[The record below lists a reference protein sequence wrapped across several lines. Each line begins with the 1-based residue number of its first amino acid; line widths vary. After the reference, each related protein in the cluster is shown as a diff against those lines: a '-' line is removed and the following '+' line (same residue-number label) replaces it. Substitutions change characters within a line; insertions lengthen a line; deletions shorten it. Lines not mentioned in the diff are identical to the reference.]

1 MKCILDI
8 ETNGLLDEA
17 TNVHCIVAY
26 DIDGKKPYVF
36 KGDECRVRFPN
47 FARNVSQFIMHNGL
61 SFDAPMLNK
70 LCGTEIKDNSILD
83 TLILSQLFNPMRDGG
98 HSLESWGERFEFPK
112 GSIENFDYYTE
123 EMLEYCKQ
131 DVNITYK
138 LYNYLKE
145 EGSKFSKRSIDLEH
159 RIRKIIN
166 DQENFGF
173 YLDIPYATTFMA
185 SLQDRSQNIYNQ
197 LQEVFPPIVTT
208 GRVHKRSGKPL
219 KDIIEPF
226 NPASRKQIGERL
238 MELGWEPTKKTDK
251 GNVIVDE
258 DVLSTIDM
266 DEAKLISEYLLLQ
279 KRHTQIASWVE
290 AVKTDGRVHGR
301 VLTLRTVT
309 GRMAHTSP
317 NMAQVPAVYSP
328 FGKECRSCWTVQNPE
343 PHSLVGTDASGL
355 ELRGLAHFMDDQ
367 NFVNEILNG
376 DVHTANQ
383 KMAGLQNRDQAKTF
397 IYALMY
403 GAGAAKIGLIVGGDS
418 KTGENLISKFM
429 SNMPKFNLL
438 KNKLTKASESGMI
451 RGLDGRLLHIRSP
464 HASLNTL
471 IQGSGAVICKQW
483 LVQMMD
489 KIQESGVDAKLVAS
503 VHDEYQFEV
512 ANADTEKFGE
522 ITNTAIKEVQ
532 DIYDLKCPL
541 DSEFKIGKN
550 WAETH

>member
-8 ETNGLLDEA
+8 ETNGFLDDA
-17 TNVHCIVAY
+17 TTVHCIVAY

-70 LCGTEIKDNSILD
+70 LCGTKIKDNSILD

-98 HSLESWGERFEFPK
+98 HSLESWGERFELPK

-123 EMLEYCKQ
+123 DMLEYCKQ

-290 AVKTDGRVHGR
+290 AAETDGRVHGR

-343 PHSLVGTDASGL
+343 THSLVGTDASGL

-483 LVQMMD
+483 LVQMID

-512 ANADTEKFGE
+512 ANDDTEKFGE

-532 DIYDLKCPL
+532 NIYDLKCPL

>member
-8 ETNGLLDEA
+8 ETNGFLNEA
-17 TNVHCIVAY
+17 TTVHCIVAY

-70 LCGTEIKDNSILD
+70 LCGTKIKDNSILD

-112 GSIENFDYYTE
+112 GSIENFDYYTQD
-123 EMLEYCKQ
+123 MLEYCKQ
-131 DVNITYK
+131 DFNITYK

-290 AVKTDGRVHGR
+290 AVETDGRVHGR

-343 PHSLVGTDASGL
+343 THSLVGTDASGL
-355 ELRGLAHFMDDQ
+355 EWRGLSHFMDDQ

>member
-8 ETNGLLDEA
+8 ETNGLLNEA

-70 LCGTEIKDNSILD
+70 LCGTEIKDDSILD

-123 EMLEYCKQ
+123 DMLEYCKQ

-258 DVLSTIDM
+258 DVLSKIDM

-343 PHSLVGTDASGL
+343 THSLVGTDASGL

-438 KNKLTKASESGMI
+438 KKKLTEASESGMI

-483 LVQMMD
+483 LVQMID

-512 ANADTEKFGE
+512 ANDDTEKFGE

>member
-8 ETNGLLDEA
+8 ETNGFLDDA

-70 LCGTEIKDNSILD
+70 LCGTKIKDNSILD

-98 HSLESWGERFEFPK
+98 HSLESWGERFELPK

-123 EMLEYCKQ
+123 DMLEYCKQ

-290 AVKTDGRVHGR
+290 AVKADGRVHGR

-343 PHSLVGTDASGL
+343 THSLVGTDASGL

-403 GAGAAKIGLIVGGDS
+403 GAGAAKIGLIVGGDY
-418 KTGENLISKFM
+418 KTGENLINKFM

-451 RGLDGRLLHIRSP
+451 RGLDGRLLHIRSE

-483 LVQMMD
+483 LVQMID

-512 ANADTEKFGE
+512 ANDDTEKFGE

-532 DIYDLKCPL
+532 DIYNLKCPL

>member
-8 ETNGLLDEA
+8 ETNGLLNEA

-26 DIDGKKPYVF
+26 DIDGKRPYVF
-36 KGDECRVRFPN
+36 KGEECRVRFPN

-70 LCGTEIKDNSILD
+70 LCGTEIKDDSILD

-98 HSLESWGERFEFPK
+98 HSLESWGERFNFPK
-112 GSIENFDYYTE
+112 GSVESFDYYTE
-123 EMLEYCKQ
+123 DMLEYCKQ

-138 LYNYLKE
+138 LYNYLKK

-166 DQENFGF
+166 DQEDFGF

-185 SLQDRSQNIYNQ
+185 SLQDRSQDIYNQ

-290 AVKTDGRVHGR
+290 AVKADGRVHGR

-328 FGKECRSCWTVQNPE
+328 FGKECRSCWTVENPE
-343 PHSLVGTDASGL
+343 THSLVGTDASGL

-418 KTGENLISKFM
+418 KTGENLINKFM

-438 KNKLTKASESGMI
+438 KKNLTKASESGMI

-483 LVQMMD
+483 LVQMID

-512 ANADTEKFGE
+512 ANDDTEKFGE

>member
-1 MKCILDI
+1 MSK
-8 ETNGLLDEA
+8 
-17 TNVHCIVAY
+17 
-26 DIDGKKPYVF
+26 DGRPSIGKPNPDF
-36 KGDECRVRFPN
+36 GKIITKTEN
-47 FARNVSQFIMHNGL
+47 EKAIFA
-61 SFDAPMLNK
+61 
-70 LCGTEIKDNSILD
+70 
-83 TLILSQLFNPMRDGG
+83 
-98 HSLESWGERFEFPK
+98 
-112 GSIENFDYYTE
+112 
-123 EMLEYCKQ
+123 
-131 DVNITYK
+131 
-138 LYNYLKE
+138 
-145 EGSKFSKRSIDLEH
+145 
-159 RIRKIIN
+159 IRKSEKEQIDSKKTIM
-166 DQENFGF
+166 D
-173 YLDIPYATTFMA
+173 M
-185 SLQDRSQNIYNQ
+185 
-197 LQEVFPPIVTT
+197 
-208 GRVHKRSGKPL
+208 PL

-343 PHSLVGTDASGL
+343 THSLVGTDASGL

-438 KNKLTKASESGMI
+438 KKKLTEASESGMI

-483 LVQMMD
+483 LVQMID

>member
-36 KGDECRVRFPN
+36 KGDECRARFPN

-70 LCGTEIKDNSILD
+70 LCGTEIKDDSILD

-123 EMLEYCKQ
+123 DMLEYCKQ

-138 LYNYLKE
+138 LYKYLKE

-185 SLQDRSQNIYNQ
+185 SLQDRSQDIYNQ

-258 DVLSTIDM
+258 DVLSKIDM

-343 PHSLVGTDASGL
+343 THSLVGTDASGL

-438 KNKLTKASESGMI
+438 KKKLTEASESGMI

-483 LVQMMD
+483 LVQMID

-512 ANADTEKFGE
+512 ANDDTEKFGE

>member
-8 ETNGLLDEA
+8 ETNGLLNEA
-17 TNVHCIVAY
+17 PNVHCIVAY

-70 LCGTEIKDNSILD
+70 LCGTKIKDNSILD

-123 EMLEYCKQ
+123 DMLEYCKQ

-343 PHSLVGTDASGL
+343 THSLVGTDASGL

-438 KNKLTKASESGMI
+438 KKKLTEASESGMI

-483 LVQMMD
+483 LVQMID

>member
-36 KGDECRVRFPN
+36 KGDECRARFPN

-61 SFDAPMLNK
+61 SFDAPVLNK
-70 LCGTEIKDNSILD
+70 LLDAEISPSKIID

-185 SLQDRSQNIYNQ
+185 SLQDRSQDIYNQ

-258 DVLSTIDM
+258 DVLSKIDM

-343 PHSLVGTDASGL
+343 THSLVGTDASGL

-403 GAGAAKIGLIVGGDS
+403 GAGAAKIGLIVGGDY
-418 KTGENLISKFM
+418 KTGENLINKFM

-451 RGLDGRLLHIRSP
+451 RGLDGRLLHIRSE

-483 LVQMMD
+483 LVQMID

-512 ANADTEKFGE
+512 ANDDTEKFGE

>member
-8 ETNGLLDEA
+8 ETNGLLNEA

-36 KGDECRVRFPN
+36 KGDECRARFPN

-70 LCGTEIKDNSILD
+70 LCGTKIKDNSILD

-123 EMLEYCKQ
+123 DMLEYCKQ

-185 SLQDRSQNIYNQ
+185 SLQDRSQNIYNH

-343 PHSLVGTDASGL
+343 THSLVGTDASGL

-438 KNKLTKASESGMI
+438 KKKLTEASESGMI

>member
-8 ETNGLLDEA
+8 ETNGLLNEA

-36 KGDECRVRFPN
+36 KGDECRARFPN

-123 EMLEYCKQ
+123 DMLEYCKQ

-166 DQENFGF
+166 DQEDFGF

-185 SLQDRSQNIYNQ
+185 SLQDRSQDIYNQ

-258 DVLSTIDM
+258 DVLSKIDM

-343 PHSLVGTDASGL
+343 THSLVGTDASGL

-403 GAGAAKIGLIVGGDS
+403 GAGAAKIGLIVGGDY
-418 KTGENLISKFM
+418 KTGENLINKFM

-451 RGLDGRLLHIRSP
+451 RGLDGRLLHIRSE

-483 LVQMMD
+483 LVQMID

-512 ANADTEKFGE
+512 ANDDTEKFGE

>member
-1 MKCILDI
+1 MKCILDV
-8 ETNGLLDEA
+8 ETDGLLNEA
-17 TNVHCIVAY
+17 HNVHCIVAY
-26 DIDGKKPYVF
+26 DIDNKKPYVF
-36 KGDECRVRFPN
+36 KLEECQAKFRH
-47 FARNVSQFIMHNGL
+47 FAKSVSQFIMHNGL
-61 SFDAPMLNK
+61 SFDAPVLNK
-70 LCGTEIKDNSILD
+70 LCGTQIKDDSILD
-83 TLILSQLFNPMRDGG
+83 TLILSQLFREGG
-98 HSLESWGERFEFPK
+98 HSLESWGERFKLPK
-112 GSIENFDYYTE
+112 GSVESFVYYTE
-123 EMLEYCKQ
+123 DMLEYCKQ

-138 LYNYLKE
+138 LYNYLKD

-159 RIRKIIN
+159 KIRRIIN
-166 DQENFGF
+166 DQEDCGF

-185 SLQDRSQNIYNQ
+185 SLQDRSQDIYNQ

-208 GRVHKRSGKPL
+208 GRVHKTSGKPL

-226 NPASRKQIGERL
+226 NPSSRKQIGERL
-238 MELGWEPTKKTDK
+238 IELGWEPTKKTDK

-266 DEAKLISEYLLLQ
+266 NEAKLISEYLLLQ

-328 FGKECRSCWTVQNPE
+328 FGKECRTCWTVENKDT
-343 PHSLVGTDASGL
+343 HSLVGTDASGL
-355 ELRGLAHFMDDQ
+355 ELRGLAHFMNDPK
-367 NFVNEILNG
+367 FTEEILNG

-383 KMAGLQNRDQAKTF
+383 KMAGLETRDQAKTF

-403 GAGAAKIGLIVGGDS
+403 GAGAAKIGSIVGGDA
-418 KTGENLISKFM
+418 KTGERLISKFM
-429 SNMPKFNLL
+429 GNMPKFSLL
-438 KNKLTKASESGMI
+438 KNKLTEASESGII

-483 LVQMMD
+483 LVQMTD

-512 ANADTEKFGE
+512 ANDDTEKFGT
-522 ITNTAIKEVQ
+522 ITNEAIKEVEE
-532 DIYDLKCPL
+532 IYNLNCPL

>member
-70 LCGTEIKDNSILD
+70 LCGTEIKDDSILD

-123 EMLEYCKQ
+123 DMLEYCKQ

-343 PHSLVGTDASGL
+343 THSLVGTDASGL

-438 KNKLTKASESGMI
+438 KKKLTEASESGMI

-483 LVQMMD
+483 LVQMID

-512 ANADTEKFGE
+512 ANGDTEKFGE

>member
-1 MKCILDI
+1 M
-8 ETNGLLDEA
+8 
-17 TNVHCIVAY
+17 
-26 DIDGKKPYVF
+26 
-36 KGDECRVRFPN
+36 
-47 FARNVSQFIMHNGL
+47 
-61 SFDAPMLNK
+61 
-70 LCGTEIKDNSILD
+70 
-83 TLILSQLFNPMRDGG
+83 
-98 HSLESWGERFEFPK
+98 
-112 GSIENFDYYTE
+112 
-123 EMLEYCKQ
+123 
-131 DVNITYK
+131 
-138 LYNYLKE
+138 
-145 EGSKFSKRSIDLEH
+145 
-159 RIRKIIN
+159 
-166 DQENFGF
+166 
-173 YLDIPYATTFMA
+173 
-185 SLQDRSQNIYNQ
+185 
-197 LQEVFPPIVTT
+197 
-208 GRVHKRSGKPL
+208 
-219 KDIIEPF
+219 
-226 NPASRKQIGERL
+226 
-238 MELGWEPTKKTDK
+238 
-251 GNVIVDE
+251 IVDE

-290 AVKTDGRVHGR
+290 AAETDGRVHGR

-343 PHSLVGTDASGL
+343 THSLVGTDASGL

-403 GAGAAKIGLIVGGDS
+403 GAGAAKIGLIVGGDA

-438 KNKLTKASESGMI
+438 KKKLTEASESGMI
-451 RGLDGRLLHIRSP
+451 RGLDGRLLHIRSE

-483 LVQMMD
+483 LVQMID

-512 ANADTEKFGE
+512 ANDDTEKFGE
-522 ITNTAIKEVQ
+522 STNTAIKEVQ

>member
-8 ETNGLLDEA
+8 ETNGFLNEA

-70 LCGTEIKDNSILD
+70 LCGTKIKDNSILD

-123 EMLEYCKQ
+123 DMLEYCKQ

-290 AVKTDGRVHGR
+290 AAETDGRVHGR

-343 PHSLVGTDASGL
+343 THSLVGTDASGL

-438 KNKLTKASESGMI
+438 KKKLTEASESGMI

-483 LVQMMD
+483 LVQMID

-512 ANADTEKFGE
+512 ANDDTEKFGE

>member
-123 EMLEYCKQ
+123 DMLEYCKQ

-258 DVLSTIDM
+258 DVLSKIDM

-343 PHSLVGTDASGL
+343 THSLVGTDASGL

-438 KNKLTKASESGMI
+438 KKKLTEASESGMI

-483 LVQMMD
+483 LVQMID

-512 ANADTEKFGE
+512 ANDDTEKFGE

>member
-8 ETNGLLDEA
+8 ETNGFLDDA

-70 LCGTEIKDNSILD
+70 LCGTEIKDDSILD

-123 EMLEYCKQ
+123 DMLEYCKQ

-290 AVKTDGRVHGR
+290 AVKADGRVHGR

-343 PHSLVGTDASGL
+343 THSLVGTDASGL

-438 KNKLTKASESGMI
+438 KKKLTEASESGMI

-483 LVQMMD
+483 LVQMID

-512 ANADTEKFGE
+512 ANDDTEKFGE

>member
-8 ETNGLLDEA
+8 ETNGSLDDA

-70 LCGTEIKDNSILD
+70 LCGTKIKDNSILD

-98 HSLESWGERFEFPK
+98 HSLESWGERFELPK

-123 EMLEYCKQ
+123 DMLEYCKQ

-343 PHSLVGTDASGL
+343 THSLVGTDASGL

-403 GAGAAKIGLIVGGDS
+403 GAGAAKIGLIVGGNS

-429 SNMPKFNLL
+429 RNMPKFNLL
-438 KNKLTKASESGMI
+438 KKKLTEASESGMI
-451 RGLDGRLLHIRSP
+451 RGLDGRLLHIRSS

-483 LVQMMD
+483 LVQMID

-512 ANADTEKFGE
+512 ANCDTEKFGE

>member
-36 KGDECRVRFPN
+36 KGDECRARFPN

-70 LCGTEIKDNSILD
+70 FCGTKIKDNSILD

-112 GSIENFDYYTE
+112 GNIENFDYYTE

-258 DVLSTIDM
+258 DVLSKIDM

-343 PHSLVGTDASGL
+343 THSLVGTDASGL

-438 KNKLTKASESGMI
+438 KKKLTEASESGMI

-483 LVQMMD
+483 LVQMID

-512 ANADTEKFGE
+512 ANDDTEKFGE

>member
-8 ETNGLLDEA
+8 ETNGFLDDA
-17 TNVHCIVAY
+17 TTVHCIVAY

-70 LCGTEIKDNSILD
+70 LCGTKIKDNSILD

-98 HSLESWGERFEFPK
+98 HSLESWGERFELPK

-123 EMLEYCKQ
+123 DMLEYCKQ

-290 AVKTDGRVHGR
+290 AAETDGRVHGR

-343 PHSLVGTDASGL
+343 THSLVGTDASGL

-483 LVQMMD
+483 LVQMID

-512 ANADTEKFGE
+512 ANDDTEKFGE

>member
-8 ETNGLLDEA
+8 ETNGFLDDA

-70 LCGTEIKDNSILD
+70 LCGTKIKDNSILD

-98 HSLESWGERFEFPK
+98 HSLESWGERFELPK

-123 EMLEYCKQ
+123 DMLEYCKQ

-343 PHSLVGTDASGL
+343 THSLVGTDASGL

-403 GAGAAKIGLIVGGDS
+403 GAGAAKIGLIVGGNS

-429 SNMPKFNLL
+429 RNMPKFNLL
-438 KNKLTKASESGMI
+438 KKKLTEASESGMI
-451 RGLDGRLLHIRSP
+451 RGLDGRLLHIRSS

-483 LVQMMD
+483 LVQMID

-512 ANADTEKFGE
+512 ANDDTEKFGE

>member
-8 ETNGLLDEA
+8 ETDGFLNEA
-17 TNVHCIVAY
+17 NNVHCIVAY
-26 DIDGKKPYVF
+26 DIDNKKPYVF
-36 KGDECRVRFPN
+36 KLEECKAKFRH
-47 FARNVSQFIMHNGL
+47 FAKGVSQFIMHNGL
-61 SFDAPMLNK
+61 SFDAPVLNK
-70 LCGTEIKDNSILD
+70 LCGTQIKDDSILD
-83 TLILSQLFNPMRDGG
+83 TLILSQLFNPMREGG
-98 HSLESWGERFEFPK
+98 HSLESWGERFKLPK
-112 GSIENFDYYTE
+112 GSVESFVYYTE
-123 EMLEYCKQ
+123 DMLEYCKQ

-138 LYNYLKE
+138 LYNYLKK

-166 DQENFGF
+166 DQEDFGF

-185 SLQDRSQNIYNQ
+185 SLQDRSQDIYNQ

-226 NPASRKQIGERL
+226 NPASRKQISERL

-258 DVLSTIDM
+258 DVLSTINM

-328 FGKECRSCWTVQNPE
+328 FGKECRSCWTVENSE
-343 PHSLVGTDASGL
+343 THSLVGTDASGL

-367 NFVNEILNG
+367 RFTDEILTG

-383 KMAGLQNRDQAKTF
+383 KMAGLETRDQAKTF

-403 GAGAAKIGLIVGGDS
+403 GAGAAKIGSIVGGDA
-418 KTGENLISKFM
+418 KTGERLINKFM
-429 SNMPKFNLL
+429 GNMPKFGLL
-438 KNKLTKASESGMI
+438 KNKLTEASESGII

-483 LVQMMD
+483 LVQMTD
-489 KIQESGVDAKLVAS
+489 KIKESGVDAKLVAS

-522 ITNTAIKEVQ
+522 ITNAAIKETEE
-532 DIYDLKCPL
+532 IHNLKCPL
-541 DSEFKIGKN
+541 DSEFKVGKN
-550 WAETH
+550 WSETH

>member
-8 ETNGLLDEA
+8 ETNGFLNEA

-70 LCGTEIKDNSILD
+70 LCGTKIKDNSILD

-123 EMLEYCKQ
+123 DMLEYCKQ

-290 AVKTDGRVHGR
+290 AAETDGRVHGR

-343 PHSLVGTDASGL
+343 THSLVGTDASGL

-403 GAGAAKIGLIVGGDS
+403 GAGAAKIGLIVGGDY
-418 KTGENLISKFM
+418 KTGENLINKFM

-438 KNKLTKASESGMI
+438 KKKLTEASESGMI

-483 LVQMMD
+483 LVQMID

-512 ANADTEKFGE
+512 ANDDTEKFGE

>member
-36 KGDECRVRFPN
+36 KGDECRARFPN

-70 LCGTEIKDNSILD
+70 LCGTKIKDNSILD

-123 EMLEYCKQ
+123 DMLEYCKQ

-258 DVLSTIDM
+258 DVLSKIDM

-343 PHSLVGTDASGL
+343 THSLVGTDASGL

-438 KNKLTKASESGMI
+438 KKKLTEASESGMI

-483 LVQMMD
+483 LVQMID

-512 ANADTEKFGE
+512 ANADTEKFGG

>member
-8 ETNGLLDEA
+8 ETNGLLNEA

-36 KGDECRVRFPN
+36 KGDECRARFPN

-98 HSLESWGERFEFPK
+98 HSLESWGERFKFPK

-123 EMLEYCKQ
+123 DMLEYCKQ

-343 PHSLVGTDASGL
+343 THSLVGTDASGL

-438 KNKLTKASESGMI
+438 KKKLTEASESGMI

-483 LVQMMD
+483 LVQMID

>member
-8 ETNGLLDEA
+8 ETNGLLNEA

-36 KGDECRVRFPN
+36 KGDECRARFPN

-70 LCGTEIKDNSILD
+70 LCGTKIKDNSILD

-98 HSLESWGERFEFPK
+98 HSLESWGERFKFPK

-123 EMLEYCKQ
+123 DMLEYCKQ

-290 AVKTDGRVHGR
+290 AIKTDGRVHGR

-343 PHSLVGTDASGL
+343 THSLVGTDASGL

-383 KMAGLQNRDQAKTF
+383 KMAGLQNREQAKTF

-438 KNKLTKASESGMI
+438 KKKLTEASESGMI

-483 LVQMMD
+483 LVQMID

>member
-1 MKCILDI
+1 MKCVLDI
-8 ETNGLLDEA
+8 ETNGFLDEA

-112 GSIENFDYYTE
+112 GSVESFDYYTE
-123 EMLEYCKQ
+123 DMLEYCKQ

-138 LYNYLKE
+138 LYNYLKK

-173 YLDIPYATTFMA
+173 YLDTPYATTFMA

-197 LQEVFPPIVTT
+197 LQEVFPPVVTT

-226 NPASRKQIGERL
+226 NPASRKQIGQRL

-328 FGKECRSCWTVQNPE
+328 FGKECRTCWTVENKDT
-343 PHSLVGTDASGL
+343 HSLVGTDASGL
-355 ELRGLAHFMDDQ
+355 ELRGLAHFMNDPK
-367 NFVNEILNG
+367 FTEEILNG

-383 KMAGLQNRDQAKTF
+383 KMAGLETRDQAKTF

-403 GAGAAKIGLIVGGDS
+403 GAGAAKIGSIVGGDA
-418 KTGENLISKFM
+418 KTGERLISKFM
-429 SNMPKFNLL
+429 GNMPKFSLL
-438 KNKLTKASESGMI
+438 KNKLTEASESGII

-483 LVQMMD
+483 LVQMTD

-512 ANADTEKFGE
+512 ANDDTETTDE
-522 ITNTAIKEVQ
+522 
-532 DIYDLKCPL
+532 DIL
-541 DSEFKIGKN
+541 E
-550 WAETH
+550 A

>member
-98 HSLESWGERFEFPK
+98 HSLESWGERFKFPK

-123 EMLEYCKQ
+123 DMLEYCKQ

-328 FGKECRSCWTVQNPE
+328 FGKECRSCWTVQNSKT
-343 PHSLVGTDASGL
+343 HSLVGTDASGL

-403 GAGAAKIGLIVGGDS
+403 GAGAAKIGLIVGGDY

-438 KNKLTKASESGMI
+438 KKKLTEASESGMI

-471 IQGSGAVICKQW
+471 ILGSGAVICKQW

>member
-8 ETNGLLDEA
+8 ETNGFLDDA

-70 LCGTEIKDNSILD
+70 LCGTKIKDNSILD

-123 EMLEYCKQ
+123 DMLEYCKQ

-343 PHSLVGTDASGL
+343 THSLVGTDASGL

-403 GAGAAKIGLIVGGDS
+403 GAGAAKIGLIVGGNS

-429 SNMPKFNLL
+429 RNMPKFNLL
-438 KNKLTKASESGMI
+438 KKKLTEASESGMI
-451 RGLDGRLLHIRSP
+451 RGLDGRLLHIRSS

-483 LVQMMD
+483 LVQMID

-512 ANADTEKFGE
+512 ANDDTEKFGE

>member
-8 ETNGLLDEA
+8 ETNGLLNEA

-36 KGDECRVRFPN
+36 KGDECRARFPN

-70 LCGTEIKDNSILD
+70 LCGTKIKDNSILD

-290 AVKTDGRVHGR
+290 AAETDGRVHGR

-343 PHSLVGTDASGL
+343 THSLVGTDASGL
-355 ELRGLAHFMDDQ
+355 ELRGLARFMDDQ

-438 KNKLTKASESGMI
+438 KKKLTEASESGMI

-483 LVQMMD
+483 LVQMID

-512 ANADTEKFGE
+512 ANDDTEKFGE

>member
-8 ETNGLLDEA
+8 ETNGLLNEA

-36 KGDECRVRFPN
+36 KGDECRARFPN

-70 LCGTEIKDNSILD
+70 LCGTKIKDNSILD

-123 EMLEYCKQ
+123 DMLEYCKQ

-185 SLQDRSQNIYNQ
+185 SLQDRSQDIYNQ

-290 AVKTDGRVHGR
+290 AAETDGRVHGR

-343 PHSLVGTDASGL
+343 THSLVGTDASGL

-483 LVQMMD
+483 LVQMID

>member
-8 ETNGLLDEA
+8 ETNGFLDEA

-112 GSIENFDYYTE
+112 GSVESFDYYTE
-123 EMLEYCKQ
+123 DMLEYCKQ

-138 LYNYLKE
+138 LYNYLKK

-173 YLDIPYATTFMA
+173 YLDTPYATTFMA

-197 LQEVFPPIVTT
+197 LQEVFPPVVTT

-226 NPASRKQIGERL
+226 NPASRKQIGQRL

-328 FGKECRSCWTVQNPE
+328 FGKECRTCWTVENKDT
-343 PHSLVGTDASGL
+343 HSLVGTDASGL
-355 ELRGLAHFMDDQ
+355 ELRGLAHFMNDPK
-367 NFVNEILNG
+367 FTEEILNG

-383 KMAGLQNRDQAKTF
+383 KMAGLETRDQAKTF

-403 GAGAAKIGLIVGGDS
+403 GAGAAKIGSIVGGDA
-418 KTGENLISKFM
+418 KTGERLISKFM
-429 SNMPKFNLL
+429 GNMPKFSLL
-438 KNKLTKASESGMI
+438 KNKLTEASESGII

-483 LVQMMD
+483 LVQMTD

-512 ANADTEKFGE
+512 ANDDTEKFGT
-522 ITNTAIKEVQ
+522 ITNQAIKEVEE
-532 DIYDLKCPL
+532 IYNLNCPL

>member
-8 ETNGLLDEA
+8 ETNGFLNEA

-70 LCGTEIKDNSILD
+70 LCGTKIKDNSILD

-123 EMLEYCKQ
+123 DMLEYCKQ

-226 NPASRKQIGERL
+226 KPASRKQIGERL

-290 AVKTDGRVHGR
+290 AAETDGRVHGR

-343 PHSLVGTDASGL
+343 THSLVGTDASGL

-438 KNKLTKASESGMI
+438 KKKLTEASESGMI

-483 LVQMMD
+483 LVQMID

-512 ANADTEKFGE
+512 ANDDTEKFGE

>member
-8 ETNGLLDEA
+8 ETNGFLNEA

-70 LCGTEIKDNSILD
+70 LCGTKIKDNSILD

-98 HSLESWGERFEFPK
+98 HSLESWGERFKFPK

-123 EMLEYCKQ
+123 DMLEYCKQ

-185 SLQDRSQNIYNQ
+185 SLQDRSQDIYNQ

-290 AVKTDGRVHGR
+290 AAETDGRVHGR
-301 VLTLRTVT
+301 VQTLRTVT

-343 PHSLVGTDASGL
+343 THSLGGTDASGL

-438 KNKLTKASESGMI
+438 KKKLTEASESGMI

-483 LVQMMD
+483 LVQMID

-512 ANADTEKFGE
+512 ANDDTEKFGE

>member
-8 ETNGLLDEA
+8 ETNGFLDDA

-70 LCGTEIKDNSILD
+70 LCGTKIKDNSILD

-98 HSLESWGERFEFPK
+98 HSLESWGERFELPK

-123 EMLEYCKQ
+123 DMLEYCKQ

-343 PHSLVGTDASGL
+343 THSLVGTDASGL

-418 KTGENLISKFM
+418 KTGENLINKFM

-438 KNKLTKASESGMI
+438 KKKLTEASESGMI

-483 LVQMMD
+483 LVQMID

-512 ANADTEKFGE
+512 ANDDTEKFGE

>member
-8 ETNGLLDEA
+8 ETNGLLNEA

-36 KGDECRVRFPN
+36 KGDECRARFPN

-185 SLQDRSQNIYNQ
+185 SLQYRSQDIYNQ

-290 AVKTDGRVHGR
+290 AAETDGRVHGR

-343 PHSLVGTDASGL
+343 THSLVGTDASGL

-403 GAGAAKIGLIVGGDS
+403 GAGAAKIGLIVGGDY
-418 KTGENLISKFM
+418 KTGENLINKFM

-483 LVQMMD
+483 LVQMID

-512 ANADTEKFGE
+512 ANDDTEKFGE

>member
-8 ETNGLLDEA
+8 ETNGLLNEA

-70 LCGTEIKDNSILD
+70 LCGTEIKDDSILD

-98 HSLESWGERFEFPK
+98 HSLESWGERFNFPK
-112 GSIENFDYYTE
+112 GSVESFDYYTE
-123 EMLEYCKQ
+123 DMLEYCKQ

-138 LYNYLKE
+138 LYNYLKK

-185 SLQDRSQNIYNQ
+185 SLQDRSQDIYNQ

-290 AVKTDGRVHGR
+290 AVKADGRVHGR

-328 FGKECRSCWTVQNPE
+328 FGKECRSCWTVENPE
-343 PHSLVGTDASGL
+343 THSLVGTDASGL

-418 KTGENLISKFM
+418 KTGENLINKFM

-438 KNKLTKASESGMI
+438 KKKLTKASESGMI

-483 LVQMMD
+483 LVQMID

-512 ANADTEKFGE
+512 ANDDTEKFAE

>member
-8 ETNGLLDEA
+8 ETNGFLDDA

-98 HSLESWGERFEFPK
+98 HSLESWGERFNFPK
-112 GSIENFDYYTE
+112 GSVESFDYYTE
-123 EMLEYCKQ
+123 DMLEYCKQ

-138 LYNYLKE
+138 LYNYLKK

-290 AVKTDGRVHGR
+290 AVKADGRVHGR

-343 PHSLVGTDASGL
+343 THSLVGTDASGL

-418 KTGENLISKFM
+418 KTGENLINKFM

-438 KNKLTKASESGMI
+438 KKKLTEASESGMI

-483 LVQMMD
+483 LVQMID

-512 ANADTEKFGE
+512 ANDDTEKFGE